1 MSGMRLKKLI
11 AVSGLSLVSLAAL
24 IACGSGGIS
33 VPTLPVV
40 HAAPGTSNSTLQ
52 GAYIFSFSGFER
64 GDYLVAVGT
73 INFDGNGKI
82 TGGSQTRTEQG
93 GFEHTF
99 SLSGTYAVNSDG
111 TGTISMQFF
120 GSSIDTWS
128 IAVLNSGQ
136 KLRMVN
142 IEPNNFL
149 NGALVGEMEK
159 Q

>member
-1 MSGMRLKKLI
+1 MSGMRHKKSI
-11 AVSGLSLVSLAAL
+11 AILGLAFL

-33 VPTLPVV
+33 LPSVPTV
-40 HAAPGTSNSTLQ
+40 HAAPGPNNSTLQ
-52 GAYIFSFSGFER
+52 GAYIFSFSGFE
-64 GDYLVAVGT
+64 GNNYLVAVGT

-82 TGGSQTRTEQG
+82 TSGSQTRTEQG

-99 SLSGTYAVNSDG
+99 SLSGTYAVGSDG

-136 KLRMVN
+136 KLRIAS

-149 NGALVGEMEK
+149 NGALMGEMEK